1 MYKLDKKS
9 TKAFGKELNEKW
21 AADVKPLNEVMTYE
35 MPQDKVVKAL
45 EDYMAKVADQVASAT
60 VETEE
65 EEAKPAKSSKLDS
78 LKK

>member
-1 MYKLDKKS
+1 
-9 TKAFGKELNEKW
+9 
-21 AADVKPLNEVMTYE
+21 MTYE